1 MSSRVG
7 DEPREDLQSQ
17 RRLRARV
24 HRSSAT
30 REHRCAEG
38 RDVELEGAIGAVFAE
53 LFIELFHRVARRVGK
68 PALSGA
74 GREGLAEIPARLA
87 FGGLMQ
93 HLDQVTRSFV
103 VALPRLESQQAG
115 FPSRVL
121 SWYSEHEASRQ
132 RPLWP
137 LLDTSDDAGPL
148 ESGFS
153 PRSGRFHS
161 QTRGSRGW
169 NVTALPNAAG
179 IAHTLARFMT
189 IERPGPSAFQSSP
202 RAFTQRE
209 LP

>member
-1 MSSRVG
+1 MLATSRAKIYKASADCAPVCTAPPQRGSIGAPRAGMSSSGV
-7 DEPREDLQSQ
+7 
-17 RRLRARV
+17 
-24 HRSSAT
+24 RSALCSPS
-30 REHRCAEG
+30 C
-38 RDVELEGAIGAVFAE
+38 
-53 LFIELFHRVARRVGK
+53 FHRVARRVGK
-68 PALSGA
+68 AALSGA

-103 VALPRLESQQAG
+103 VALPRLESLRAG
-115 FPSRVL
+115 SRSRVL

-161 QTRGSRGW
+161 QSRGSRGW

-202 RAFTQRE
+202 PAFTQRE